1 MTLPSVEQRL
11 EDTAPGGELNPET
24 RDRGIADGILHQA
37 APPKPVSPTHTDTP
51 HLSPVPKARQ
61 PEQAWSDGCTYEGD
75 LKDGQKHGFGV
86 FRWGNGESYEGDFYK
101 DHRHGDGIYSW
112 TDGVKF
118 IGKFYLDRKEG
129 YGTIEMNDGSVFQGL
144 YKSDERFGPGVLTYP
159 NGHQDVGLWYRD
171 HLIKLCTA
179 LPRKFTMKNHPYY
192 HPIIKKNTLV
202 INPSEEEK
210 YVWRRDPNTD
220 PFFYPF
226 KKLLFDDKYTLPQN
240 IEQYSN
246 DCDHLPLTYSFK
258 DDCDKYFFKKDY
270 RIRIAEG
277 NQEIDLLNNTPLL
290 IKMQKHIHRHRHSQ
304 KKLQWNATAVIEG
317 IREGFGPKG
326 ILECNAEKLISAA
339 GNGNFKKVKEILK
352 ANLASAD
359 VADLNGNTPLI
370 AASII
375 CHNNI
380 INFLL
385 DNGANVN
392 KLDDESTTAL
402 ISCNTLYYP
411 IDSFQFEIPAQLN
424 SSTEMDKPL
433 TTDLNTEI
441 LHVYDQQIKLGTL
454 NRVRSLHADQHLN
467 QKHIE
472 LFEQSLE
479 ESEDIIEHEAK
490 EDQYEIN
497 IGSATSQPFESFEA
511 LHDFSIDVSNKKLQY
526 AAEILSRNA
535 MFNRLIEEQG
545 SSKHDMAEIVWKMA
559 QMKSEHRKRKKTIK
573 LLLHRGADPN
583 IFTDPMQTIF
593 FPVLAAD
600 VSGVKL
606 LLETGVNTNIRF
618 PKKSQGLLVGGG
630 IDQTSKV
637 SGVQQLIGFEVKSL
651 NHSGV
656 PPHYFDQP
664 AIIPPNVGRSPL
676 HIAAQR
682 DDDYKN
688 AHEIVQQLLTH
699 NANPNTLWS
708 GHSPLSLAIG
718 SGNDLAVDELL
729 NNRANV
735 NLPLGNGVGSA
746 LASALNPTYEHRR
759 SMQDRLALVDKLIR
773 AGANILMPITI
784 AHGDNMTVGT
794 AVDYAYFKFFQDQ
807 KIAQTPYHALTPEER
822 EIFNNRRQL
831 LKRLGGPL
839 RHAAILKEKKRID
852 ELAKVDKQ
860 DGVEGQPNQIS
871 LTAKAILH
879 RYSVVG
885 DLKEYPTQKE
895 FAETWQS
902 MKDNQLQRQPL
913 FLFKFCYN
921 CGRSVGVRLTLCS
934 RCKEVYYCSRACKLT
949 AWEEFHKYE
958 CKRFRAQ
965 PKIKKKDTSG
975 EQQQKVTKKP
985 PIDNYSFN

>member
-210 YVWRRDPNTD
+210 
-220 PFFYPF
+220 
-226 KKLLFDDKYTLPQN
+226 
-240 IEQYSN
+240 
-246 DCDHLPLTYSFK
+246 
-258 DDCDKYFFKKDY
+258 
-270 RIRIAEG
+270 
-277 NQEIDLLNNTPLL
+277 
-290 IKMQKHIHRHRHSQ
+290 HSQ

>member
-290 IKMQKHIHRHRHSQ
+290 IKMQKHSQ

-411 IDSFQFEIPAQLN
+411 IDSFQFEIPAQLVNSVGCKLFTLLLSSDLCSLNFQLLFHQN

-618 PKKSQGLLVGGG
+618 PKKLAGL
-630 IDQTSKV
+630 
-637 SGVQQLIGFEVKSL
+637 
-651 NHSGV
+651 
-656 PPHYFDQP
+656 P
-664 AIIPPNVGRSPL
+664 PL
-676 HIAAQR
+676 HIAVSIPGVKGVKITELLLNSAADPDAGAEDMYDIYQP
-682 DDDYKN
+682 DMVHFPGFLLCCSSQN

-718 SGNDLAVDELL
+718 SGNDLVLDELL

-852 ELAKVDKQ
+852 ELAKGIGETLSGDVPE
-860 DGVEGQPNQIS
+860 VMEGGASCGADMREKGQ
-871 LTAKAILH
+871 
-879 RYSVVG
+879 
-885 DLKEYPTQKE
+885 
-895 FAETWQS
+895 
-902 MKDNQLQRQPL
+902 QPL

-958 CKRFRAQ
+958 CKRFRGMPISFLTYIFNKLYSCANLVV
-965 PKIKKKDTSG
+965 
-975 EQQQKVTKKP
+975 KV
-985 PIDNYSFN
+985 YAFSMYRR